1 MYDVTSTALQTSNTP
16 NSTADVCKSASA
28 PATQRSS
35 TPRNVRFYLTPAT
48 ILQQTAATRPPALP
62 CEPHLLTS
70 FLPSQVPCTEGKKR
84 KRSLTFLLCPACIQR
99 AWPGLLVVCIG
110 GVGVWAAFLAY
121 AANQERLSS
130 SAMRRVL
137 SELRESE
144 DVRAVLGDA
153 VRPEPTWYLNGSP
166 WVYGSVCGTQ
176 ALTYGAGEG
185 AIITASLILATSRSR
200 CYRETST
207 SASASRVTRV
217 RAKSFFGPSHLYL
230 SYSSGMGRRW
240 HGLLYEYPQRAWRTF
255 YDLCVSSFSP
265 IPRFPIACSPN
276 VFHTVRFK
284 VIADDGT
291 VILIP
296 CEASPVG
303 NR

>member
-70 FLPSQVPCTEGKKR
+70 FPPSQFPVQKERREKDCLRFFPVLRVYSVPG
-84 KRSLTFLLCPACIQR
+84 Q
-99 AWPGLLVVCIG
+99 
-110 GVGVWAAFLAY
+110 AFS
-121 AANQERLSS
+121 Q
-130 SAMRRVL
+130 SA
-137 SELRESE
+137 S
-144 DVRAVLGDA
+144 AVLGYGQHSWLTPPTKSAFPAPRCA
-153 VRPEPTWYLNGSP
+153 VCS
-166 WVYGSVCGTQ
+166 
-176 ALTYGAGEG
+176 
-185 AIITASLILATSRSR
+185 ASCARVRTCAPSLAMRCAPNLRGILMAVHGCTDRYVTPKPSRMGRGKAQLLQHRLSWATSRLR

-265 IPRFPIACSPN
+265 LPRFFIACSPN